1 MKAKILSLFLLV
13 TIAFSYSVSAD
24 LKVNNPE
31 FDAETFGLVISG
43 NTGNDYTEGVLV
55 TILPD
60 GADKSALFGNEN
72 TLVDYVLSDDNGD
85 YIYDIMLNENFNTG
99 KYMAYVDTEDYSAS
113 VPFMIFNNV
122 KANFVLGFINR
133 ASSSAEVATI
143 LKGEYTYN
151 DNGVQTTV
159 NPSDLGVEL
168 DSSSSGYDVYVSY
181 ISNVIYASKPSA
193 GYDISSFA
201 KQYNIAY
208 AMEELKNGTTLDDVI
223 KNYGALIGIE
233 VNEYNSLEE
242 DVKTEL
248 EILIKAE
255 TGYVG
260 DVMNYAENFILA
272 KLNTAGG
279 YEEHGK
285 IFIEYAD
292 AIGISLDKY
301 NKIKNDYYTD
311 KVLSD
316 IYAAEY
322 KNFEQAVKIWNDAVD
337 TRYNEWKKGA
347 PAGNS
352 GGGGSGGGGGGAG
365 GGSTVNPE
373 VNFVIGDDVS
383 VSENGEVNIVED
395 NKNYFKDTENHWAYE
410 SINNMYNRGIV
421 NGYGD
426 GTFKPDNTV
435 TRAEFVK
442 MITNA
447 VAFATSNTEGISFS
461 DVSNTAWYAN
471 CVKLAYANNIVQGH
485 DGKFRPLDNI
495 LRQDAAIII
504 YKTIAGYGI
513 KIDGDKHFNDEADIS
528 EYAKMYVSSMA
539 ANSIV
544 NGSDGRFYPLN
555 TLTRAEAVKLIENML
570 AYIGK

>member
-24 LKVNNPE
+24 LKINDLE
-31 FDAETFGLVISG
+31 FDAETFSLVISG
-43 NTGNDYTEGVLV
+43 NTGNEYAEGVLI

-60 GADKSALFGNEN
+60 GADKSALFIDED
-72 TLVDYVLSDDNGD
+72 TLVDYTLSDDNGD
-85 YIYDIMLNENFNTG
+85 FIYNVILNENFDTG

-113 VPFMIFNNV
+113 VPFMIFNRV
-122 KANFVLGFINR
+122 KANFVLGFINK
-133 ASSSAEVATI
+133 ASSPAEVATI
-143 LKGEYTYN
+143 LRGEYTYN
-151 DNGVQTTV
+151 NSGVQTTV

-168 DSSSSGYDVYVSY
+168 DSSSSGYEVYVSY

-193 GYDISSFA
+193 GYDIASFT

-208 AMEELKNGTTLDDVI
+208 AMVELKNGTSLDDVM
-223 KNYGALIGIE
+223 KNYGALIGID
-233 VNEYNSLEE
+233 VNEYNNLET

-248 EILIKAE
+248 ESLIKSE
-255 TGYVG
+255 TGYEG
-260 DVMNYAENFILA
+260 DVMNYAENLILA

-285 IFIEYAD
+285 IFMEYAD

-301 NKIKNDYYTD
+301 NEIQNDYYTD
-311 KVLSD
+311 KVLID
-316 IYAAEY
+316 IYAADYE
-322 KNFEQAVKIWNDAVD
+322 NFEQAVKIWNVAVD
-337 TRYNEWKKGA
+337 VRYDEWVK
-347 PAGNS
+347 S
-352 GGGGSGGGGGGAG
+352 QSGGGSGGGGGGAG
-365 GGSTVNPE
+365 GGSTVNPD
-373 VNFVIGDDVS
+373 VNFVVGDDVS
-383 VSENGEVNIVED
+383 VSDNGEVNITD
-395 NKNYFKDTENHWAYE
+395 NNKNYFKDTENHWACK
-410 SINNMYNRGIV
+410 SINNMYERGIV

-426 GTFKPDNTV
+426 GTFRPDSTV

-447 VAFATSNTEGISFS
+447 VKLATTDIAGIGFS
-461 DVSNTAWYAN
+461 DVSDTAWYAN

-485 DGKFRPLDNI
+485 NGMFRPLDNI

-504 YKTIAGYGI
+504 YKTIVGCGI
-513 KIDGDKHFNDEADIS
+513 KIDGVKNFGDEADIS
-528 EYAKMYVSSMA
+528 DYAKTYVLSMA
-539 ANSIV
+539 ANGIV

-570 AYIGK
+570 AYMGK

>member
-24 LKVNNPE
+24 LKINDLE
-31 FDAETFGLVISG
+31 FDAETFSLVISG
-43 NTGNDYTEGVLV
+43 NTGNEYAEGVLI

-60 GADKSALFGNEN
+60 GADKSALFIDED
-72 TLVDYVLSDDNGD
+72 TLVDYTLSDDNGD
-85 YIYDIMLNENFNTG
+85 FIYNVILNENFDTG

-113 VPFMIFNNV
+113 VPFMIFNRI
-122 KANFVLGFINR
+122 KANFVLGFINK
-133 ASSSAEVATI
+133 ASSPAEVATI
-143 LKGEYTYN
+143 LRGEYTYN
-151 DNGVQTTV
+151 NSGVQTTV

-168 DSSSSGYDVYVSY
+168 DSSSSGYEVYVSY

-193 GYDISSFA
+193 GYDIASFT

-208 AMEELKNGTTLDDVI
+208 AMIELKNGTTLDIVI
-223 KNYGALIGIE
+223 KNYGALIGID
-233 VNEYNSLEE
+233 VNEYNNLET

-248 EILIKAE
+248 ESLIKSE
-255 TGYVG
+255 TGYEG
-260 DVMNYAENFILA
+260 DVMNYAENLILA

-285 IFIEYAD
+285 IFMEYAD

-301 NKIKNDYYTD
+301 NEIQNDYYTD
-311 KVLSD
+311 KVLID
-316 IYAAEY
+316 IYAGDYE
-322 KNFEQAVKIWNDAVD
+322 NFEQAVKIWNVAVD
-337 TRYNEWKKGA
+337 VRYDELVK
-347 PAGNS
+347 S
-352 GGGGSGGGGGGAG
+352 QSGGGSGGGGGGAG
-365 GGSTVNPE
+365 GGSTVNPD
-373 VNFVIGDDVS
+373 VNFVVGDDVS
-383 VSENGEVNIVED
+383 VSDNGEVNITD
-395 NKNYFKDTENHWAYE
+395 NNKNYFKDTENHWACK
-410 SINNMYNRGIV
+410 SISNMYERGIV

-426 GTFKPDNTV
+426 GTFRPDSTV

-447 VAFATSNTEGISFS
+447 VKLATTDIAGIGFS
-461 DVSNTAWYAN
+461 DVSDTAWYAN

-485 DGKFRPLDNI
+485 NGMFRPLDNI

-504 YKTIAGYGI
+504 YKTIVGCGI
-513 KIDGDKHFNDEADIS
+513 KIDGVKNFGDEADIS
-528 EYAKMYVSSMA
+528 DYAKTYVLSMA
-539 ANSIV
+539 ANGIV

-570 AYIGK
+570 AYMGK